1 MDALDLDT
9 LALDDLVLPLHS
21 QKASLAT
28 VGGKEANLSQLVRA
42 GFPVPT
48 GFLVSTAAYR
58 AFVQDNDLQQ
68 QIVAR
73 ARRGAATDFEVVSAA
88 IRQLF
93 ERANIPSTVAAA
105 IQQAYAALSPAGKA
119 LVPLAVRSSAT
130 AEDLPGASFA
140 DQQETYLNVRGEQA
154 LLQAVKRC
162 WASLWT
168 PRALT
173 YRARQGID
181 PATVSEAVVAQV
193 LVPADASGVLF
204 TANPLTGARDEIV
217 IDAAWGLGEAIVS
230 GLVTPDHLIADKATG
245 TLKQVVVADKTVMTA
260 PTPSGTE
267 ERAVEANRRRAQVLD
282 ATQVAQL
289 VRLGS
294 AIEAHYATPQD
305 IEWCLAGDR
314 FWIVQ
319 SRPITTLPPVSVHW
333 ESPVPG
339 AKWFKDLQ
347 AAEWATEP
355 LSPLGAT
362 TTFATMIAARQRK
375 LPSQRVPWSALVNG
389 WLYMRADFQVLP
401 LAVRLVGI
409 VLSIPAGTTLNG
421 HRRVLRRWPEQVT
434 MLDAL
439 ERTDP
444 SQLADA
450 SLQAHVDRLL
460 GALGW
465 WWWEVSWDAALAA
478 LGEQLIGKL
487 GVPNL
492 ANPAV
497 LFRGNDSLLLEA
509 ERALRQAAT
518 TCEVEAYLARFGH
531 FMESADPIHPTLRE
545 LPELLAQYLVVARQ
559 SETGPDERLRR
570 TRSARAEAE
579 VLVRALRGP
588 RGHLSRW
595 LLGVGQGYAAHVDDA
610 VFHFQRVLA
619 MLRATFLE
627 VGQRLARRGAVERA
641 EDVFYLEQAELLAP
655 PVDLATRVTQRRL
668 LRESQKRLAPP
679 PFIPPLSD
687 PSWAKDLQLDHRRL
701 PGATMM
707 FGRGTQERDGRRILV
722 GAPGSPGRARGT
734 ARIIAGPGDFH
745 RFQSGDV
752 LVAHTTTPIWTPLF
766 SIASAA
772 VTEVGGPMSH
782 AAIVAREFGIPLVNG
797 ALDAT
802 QVVVDGMSVVVDGGV
817 GIVEL

>member
-1 MDALDLDT
+1 M
-9 LALDDLVLPLHS
+9 
-21 QKASLAT
+21 
-28 VGGKEANLSQLVRA
+28 RA

-73 ARRGAATDFEVVSAA
+73 ARSGAATDVEAVSAA

-93 ERANIPSTVAAA
+93 ERGSIPSKVATA
-105 IQQAYAALSPAGKA
+105 IQQAYAALCTEGKA

-140 DQQETYLNVRGEQA
+140 GQQETYLNIRGEQA

-168 PRALT
+168 PRALA
-173 YRARQGID
+173 YRTRQGID
-181 PATVSEAVVAQV
+181 PATVSLAVVVQV
-193 LVPADASGVLF
+193 LVQADVAGVLF

-260 PTPSGTE
+260 LTPSGTE

-282 ATQVAQL
+282 AAQVAQL

-305 IEWCLAGDR
+305 IEWCLAGDQC
-314 FWIVQ
+314 WIVQ
-319 SRPITTLPPVSVHW
+319 SRPITTLPHVSVHW

-347 AAEWATEP
+347 AGEWATEP

-362 TTFATMIAARQRK
+362 TTFATMIAARQRG
-375 LPSQRVPWSALVNG
+375 LPDQRLPWSALVNG
-389 WLYMRADFQVLP
+389 WLYMRADIRVLS
-401 LAVRLVGI
+401 LTAWLLRVMV
-409 VLSIPAGTTLNG
+409 SIPAGALDG
-421 HRRVLRRWPEQVT
+421 RRRVLRRWPKQVT

-444 SQLADA
+444 SQLSDA

-465 WWWEVSWDAALAA
+465 WWWEVSWDAALAV

-487 GVPNL
+487 GVPHL

-518 TCEVEAYLARFGH
+518 TGEVEAYLARFGH

-545 LPELLAQYLVVARQ
+545 LPELLAQLLAVARQ

-579 VLVRALRGP
+579 VLVRARRGP
-588 RGHLSRW
+588 RGLLACW

-641 EDVFYLEQAELLAP
+641 EDVFYLEQAELWAP

-687 PSWAKDLQLDHRRL
+687 PAWALLTSLDKQMSS
-701 PGATMM
+701 MM
-707 FGRGTQERDGRRILV
+707 FGRGTQERDGRRVLV

-734 ARIIAGPGDFH
+734 ARIIAGPGDFP

-752 LVAHTTTPIWTPLF
+752 LVAHTTTPIW
-766 SIASAA
+766 
-772 VTEVGGPMSH
+772 VGGPMSH

-802 QVVVDGMSVVVDGGV
+802 QVIVDGMSVVVDGSA